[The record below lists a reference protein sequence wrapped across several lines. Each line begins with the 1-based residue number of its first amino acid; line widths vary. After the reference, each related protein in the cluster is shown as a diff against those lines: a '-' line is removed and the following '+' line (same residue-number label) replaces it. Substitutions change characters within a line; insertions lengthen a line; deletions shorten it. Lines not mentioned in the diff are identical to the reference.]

1 MGLLFVVAAIYGVWL
16 WNDGKRR
23 SGAKRKIA
31 AMGAGLLGVLLL
43 SHGQWAGALAV
54 AVAVWLAFRGGGIPF
69 ISGAPIDEGEARRIL
84 GVGPG
89 ASESEVRD
97 AHRRLI
103 LQVHPDRGGT
113 AELARRVNR
122 ARDTLLGRYRQRENH

>member
-1 MGLLFVVAAIYGVWL
+1 MGLLFVVTAIYGVWL
-16 WNDGKRR
+16 WNDEKRR

-31 AMGAGLLGVLLL
+31 AMGAGLVGMLLL
-43 SHGQWAGALAV
+43 SHGQWAGSLALAAAAWI
-54 AVAVWLAFRGGGIPF
+54 AVKGGAIPF
-69 ISGAPIDEGEARRIL
+69 TSGDPIDEGEARQIL

-122 ARDTLLGRYRQRENH
+122 ARDTLLRRNVNR